1 MKPKLVAKTPGSDSS
16 PWKIKN
22 DAPKLSAKDVP
33 GALRPLLS
41 CALWRLHE
49 SIHRNDPNQLF
60 LLCNQPEIGAV
71 AQKLNITVRSIEDIR
86 HLMVTKADK
95 TGLENFGDL
104 EREFG
109 VQPKGAKSPATGP
122 TLRGV
127 EDITIRYDGDDV
139 MKYEEKMNDS
149 MSSGKTMET
158 DNSHLTNEERDT
170 TLTTRGEENMSKNL
184 GEEAPQPAFGNGN
197 KKMQPEEEPDK
208 SSVTLVEANIPE
220 KSAWTTRPVLPI
232 NKTHIGDTEKR
243 LEAIHLFNGT
253 TSTVTSRTSSRS
265 AVEYGAQKAQ
275 DFIPKPTSP
284 AISASQHTEPA
295 APIANDATPSSNVTK
310 TQLTSNQAM
319 PELEDSDEEEIVF
332 KPQAKRYSAQRKPVQ
347 PNSRPSTPKTQ
358 PLQKPEDTSP
368 QVSALKPQPQP
379 QYQPQP
385 KPVNHVRNPM
395 VVGHGHPRPT
405 NSPTVIDPDAF
416 GRNFAVN
423 TNPSPRAPHN
433 SRSHHHPRSNAK
445 NGQGPQAPRSPRRQN
460 ARTSPPRQPHESSQ
474 RLSPAPEP
482 TAEHAPR
489 TSPRRRSRVVDT
501 ENAVPRNVESSM
513 SAKSVERQPTLP
525 APKQFETDEFVPRTS
540 SSNVSLS
547 DIRPTPSIDRSRD
560 DQTAAFVPRS
570 QMTQTPPNSTAP
582 GPKVFEP
589 SDFFPRS
596 AIPTPLYKPRA
607 SEPDYVEPRASMPD
621 VEYVL
626 KSGSTRA
633 SARGRGRLWTPS

>member
-16 PWKIKN
+16 PWKIKR

-33 GALRPLLS
+33 GPLRPLLS

-71 AQKLNITVRSIEDIR
+71 AQKLNITVRSIEEIR

-95 TGLENFGDL
+95 TGLKSFGDL

-109 VQPKGAKSPATGP
+109 IQLKGAKSPATGP

-127 EDITIRYDGDDV
+127 EGITVTYDGDDV
-139 MKYEEKMNDS
+139 MNHEEKMNDS
-149 MSSGKTMET
+149 MSSGKTVET
-158 DNSHLTNEERDT
+158 DDSHLADEERDA
-170 TLTTRGEENMSKNL
+170 TLATQGEENTSKNP
-184 GEEAPQPAFGNGN
+184 GEEAPQPVFGNGN
-197 KKMQPEEEPDK
+197 KKMQPEEVLDK
-208 SSVTLVEANIPE
+208 SSVTLVEASIPE

-232 NKTHIGDTEKR
+232 NKTHIGDIEKH
-243 LEAIHLFNGT
+243 LEAAHLFNGT
-253 TSTVTSRTSSRS
+253 TSTGTSRTSSRS
-265 AVEYGAQKAQ
+265 AVEYDAQKTQ

-284 AISASQHTEPA
+284 AISASHPEPA
-295 APIANDATPSSNVTK
+295 APIANDATPSSNVTN
-310 TQLTSNQAM
+310 TQRTSNQAT

-368 QVSALKPQPQP
+368 QVSSLKPQPQP
-379 QYQPQP
+379 QP
-385 KPVNHVRNPM
+385 KPINHGRNPM

-405 NSPTVIDPDAF
+405 SSPTVIDPDAF

-433 SRSHHHPRSNAK
+433 SRSYHHPRSNAQ

-482 TAEHAPR
+482 TAEQAPR
-489 TSPRRRSRVVDT
+489 TSPRRRSRVIDT
-501 ENAVPRNVESSM
+501 ENAVPRNVESSIP
-513 SAKSVERQPTLP
+513 AKSVERQPTLP
-525 APKQFETDEFVPRTS
+525 APKQFETDEFVHRPS

-547 DIRPTPSIDRSRD
+547 DIRPTPSMNRPRD
-560 DQTAAFVPRS
+560 YQTAGFVPRS
-570 QMTQTPPNSTAP
+570 QTTQTPPNSTAP
-582 GPKVFEP
+582 GLKVFEP
-589 SDFFPRS
+589 SDFVPRS
-596 AIPTPLYKPRA
+596 AIPAPLYKPRA
-607 SEPDYVEPRASMPD
+607 PESDYIEPRASMPD